1 MKTIHLFRILTLS
14 ISLSLAGEAVAQ
26 SFSRAELAK
35 YAAALAGKKKA
46 ELKTAIYTT
55 CQPQTLLSYG
65 SGVNSTWGGFYSTDR
80 IPSTNEC
87 VNRYSSNKFYFTEC
101 GKVPS
106 GMNIEHSFPKSWWG
120 GGGNAN
126 KDLFNLYP
134 SDSKA
139 NSAKSNYA
147 MGVVQSVTTSYG
159 DGYDLV
165 GKGTIDG
172 VSGVNCWEPGNQY
185 KGDFA
190 RSYMYMATIYQNY
203 TWQSEGTKSLS
214 SDTWP
219 TLKQWAYTLYLQWT
233 SADSVSQLEVD
244 RNNAIYVIQGNRN
257 LFIDFPYLAEYV
269 WGDSVNVAFN
279 PYTSITTASDDNRYT
294 SAGGSS
300 SGNDSDNTGGDNTG
314 GSDTGGGNS
323 GGDDTGGGNS
333 GDEATYYLQETFD
346 QCEGTG
352 GNDGSFSEGGSG
364 SFTPDVTGWDCSKSF
379 GGYQC
384 ARFGTSKVAA
394 NVTTPIFTIP
404 AGTTT
409 ISFVVAPWG
418 SDGTDLTLSLA
429 VGNAT
434 LSQTDFT
441 MKESQWTTLTTTLT
455 AAQETQVQIRLS
467 VSKRLW
473 MDSFS
478 ASGQNTNAILSPS
491 ICSPKSKDY
500 IYDLTGRPQGTD
512 STRLPS
518 GIYVQHGRKFLV
530 K

>member
-1 MKTIHLFRILTLS
+1 MKSMHLLRLFALS
-14 ISLSLAGEAVAQ
+14 VCLSFAGTTQAQ
-26 SFSRAELAK
+26 SLSRAELAK

-101 GKVPS
+101 GKAPS

-126 KDLFNLYP
+126 QDLFNLYP
-134 SDSKA
+134 SDSQA

-147 MGVVQSVTTSYG
+147 MGVVQSVTNSYG

-165 GKGTIDG
+165 GTGTIDG
-172 VSGVNCWEPGNQY
+172 KSGVRCWEPGNQY

-190 RSYMYMATIYQNY
+190 RSYMYMATIYQNS
-203 TWQSEGTKSLS
+203 TWQSEGTQSLS
-214 SDTWP
+214 ADTWP

-233 SADSVSQLEVD
+233 STDSVSQLEID
-244 RNNAIYVIQGNRN
+244 RNNAIYQIQGNRN

-269 WGDSVNVAFN
+269 WGDSVNVAFD
-279 PYTSITTASDDNRYT
+279 PYTSVTTASDDNRYSST
-294 SAGGSS
+294 GGSS
-300 SGNDSDNTGGDNTG
+300 SGDDSG
-314 GSDTGGGNS
+314 DTGGGDS
-323 GGDDTGGGNS
+323 GGGDTGGDTGGDDTGGGDTS
-333 GDEATYYLQETFD
+333 GEVTYYLQETFD
-346 QCEGTG
+346 KCDGTG
-352 GNDGSFSEGGSG
+352 GNDGSFSSGGSG

-384 ARFGTSKVAA
+384 ARFGTNKVSAD
-394 NVTTPIFTIP
+394 VTTPIFTIP
-404 AGTTT
+404 AGLTT

-418 SDGTDLTLSLA
+418 SDGTNLTLSLV
-429 VGNAT
+429 VGDAT

-441 MKESQWTTLTTTLT
+441 MVEGQWTTFTTTLT
-455 AAQETQVQIRLS
+455 ATQETQVQIRFS
-467 VSKRLW
+467 ASKRLW

-478 ASGQNTNAILSPS
+478 ASGQETNAILSPS
-491 ICSPKSKDY
+491 ISSLKQNHP

-512 STRLPS
+512 SSRLPS
-518 GIYVQHGRKFLV
+518 GIYVQHGRKFLI